1 MILMNKISVDLST
14 MANVEQPPK
23 LMGRAVTMTLAPLP
37 ANKRRRKFAKSEY
50 LPEDVDD
57 DEDDDDEGS
66 DAAEKDAGE
75 ATKA

>member
-1 MILMNKISVDLST
+1 

-50 LPEDVDD
+50 LPEDIDD
-57 DEDDDDEGS
+57 DEDDDDES
-66 DAAEKDAGE
+66 SEDDTAKEASAAAP
-75 ATKA
+75 KA